1 MFNGCGLVG
10 HILNKLLVRCTHVLV
25 GKCVRL
31 PTRKRKK
38 ILWQEKGAAKDPP
51 SRSTCHITT
60 HTYTVKMLCF
70 FPLLTRSLVQPS
82 DKHLKRFRRTLYIL
96 LFSSSTFF

>member
-10 HILNKLLVRCTHVLV
+10 HVYVNTKQTIGTVYTHVLV

-60 HTYTVKMLCF
+60 HTHIQSKMLCF
-70 FPLLTRSLVQPS
+70 FPPVDSLARPAVG
-82 DKHLKRFRRTLYIL
+82 
-96 LFSSSTFF
+96 